1 MAAVG
6 ASPGGSEQPPTADD
20 TDAKLDDLKRRF
32 EALKEQPAVAV
43 DNKKVPILNTV
54 AFCEESNQNYQN
66 MMTKMEENAGKID
79 NNLKIIKTI
88 LIVFLI
94 SAIIISLAYLIWL
107 IVILTT
113 DPETND
119 PEGNSFATTYNPI
132 TYYTQRAR
140 AAKSTATT
148 QPQGMRQRAST
159 ASRRARRTSRR

>member
-1 MAAVG
+1 MMAKM
-6 ASPGGSEQPPTADD
+6 D
-20 TDAKLDDLKRRF
+20 
-32 EALKEQPAVAV
+32 
-43 DNKKVPILNTV
+43 
-54 AFCEESNQNYQN
+54 ESNETYKNLATD
-66 MMTKMEENAGKID
+66 MAKNAIKID
-79 NNLKIIKTI
+79 KNLKIIKTI

-107 IVILTT
+107 IVILAT

-132 TYYTQRAR
+132 TYYSQRAR
-140 AAKSTATT
+140 AVKSTATT